1 MYRFS
6 KVSLIY
12 LLCSPYSRTP
22 VEPVKTRLIALT
34 LLSATE
40 RTVSTS
46 TYQIYEAD
54 LFHAFTNGSHNPL
67 PTLKPSVTISASR
80 LDTSCWLNFAR
91 LAFVSNYILRT
102 ELSHSLSTVS
112 RFTCL
117 TLFIIC
123 FSPFLT
129 FIFFIVY
136 FLLFLVNYFCFYN
149 SLPKHLLYTSLSY

>member
-12 LLCSPYSRTP
+12 LLCSPYSWTP
-22 VEPVKTRLIALT
+22 VEPVKARLIALT

-67 PTLKPSVTISASR
+67 PTLKPNVTISAPR

-91 LAFVSNYILRT
+91 LAFISNYILRT
-102 ELSHSLSTVS
+102 ELSYSLSLYS
-112 RFTCL
+112 L
-117 TLFIIC
+117 KA
-123 FSPFLT
+123 FS
-129 FIFFIVY
+129 
-136 FLLFLVNYFCFYN
+136 NFY
-149 SLPKHLLYTSLSY
+149 SH